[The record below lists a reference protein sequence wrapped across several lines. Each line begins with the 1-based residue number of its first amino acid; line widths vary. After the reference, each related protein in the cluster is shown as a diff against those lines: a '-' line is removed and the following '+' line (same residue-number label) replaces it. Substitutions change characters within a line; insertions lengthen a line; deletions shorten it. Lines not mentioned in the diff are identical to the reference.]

1 MGAVLFMLQV
11 TQNYL
16 IEVLVEA
23 IHEEQQQLLGVLLVI
38 ASKLLINLSYSDL
51 EVPWANALV
60 QTTPQSFH
68 DHTKLL
74 RHFPFMAK
82 DVKPGRGREQML
94 RIFLIFNSL
103 W

>member
-1 MGAVLFMLQV
+1 MGMFLFMLQV

-23 IHEEQQQLLGVLLVI
+23 VHKEQQQLLGVLLVI
-38 ASKLLINLSYSDL
+38 ASELLINLSYSDL

-60 QTTPQSFH
+60 QATPQSFH

-74 RHFPFMAK
+74 RHFPFMAE
-82 DVKPGRGREQML
+82 DVKPGKDR
-94 RIFLIFNSL
+94 
-103 W
+103 